1 MNTRVPTTRQLH
13 IISLFPY
20 KIPIEFGP
28 QLGDCRNP
36 IEPQK
41 THWGGAVSFKSHLG
55 KPLTKELWVDLAQR
69 LDCEYISVYGPGF
82 GEQKTIGILGGGRW
96 TEIYLDDQFMVEDI
110 LLTL

>member
-1 MNTRVPTTRQLH
+1 MREPTNRQLQ

-20 KIPIEFGP
+20 KIPIEFGV
-28 QLGDCRNP
+28 QLGDCRTR

-41 THWGGAVSFKSHLG
+41 THWEGPISFKSHLG

-69 LDCEYISVYGPGF
+69 LNREYISVYGPGF

-96 TEIYLDDQFMVEDI
+96 ARIYLDDQFMVEDI
-110 LLTL
+110 LITL